1 MTFPKALRTAPASGE
16 VETFAD
22 DLANLNEDIIH
33 VYVSRAGSLHW
44 VLTHFAAIAFVRTY
58 FVRAYCSWRTLRAAS
73 RIPEFPRET
82 LRMPEVRMMQSQEK
96 PLRQL
101 RHVTPVVQLPQA
113 PPAPA
118 SAQQP

>member
-1 MTFPKALRTAPASGE
+1 MTFPKPWRTALASGE

-22 DLANLNEDIIH
+22 DLANLDADIIH
-33 VYVSRAGSLHW
+33 VYMSRAGSLHW

-58 FVRAYCSWRTLRAAS
+58 FVRTDCSWRTPPAAS

-82 LRMPEVRMMQSQEK
+82 LRVPELRMMQSQEK

-101 RHVTPVVQLPQA
+101 RRVTPVVQLPQA
-113 PPAPA
+113 TPAPA
-118 SAQQP
+118 QQP